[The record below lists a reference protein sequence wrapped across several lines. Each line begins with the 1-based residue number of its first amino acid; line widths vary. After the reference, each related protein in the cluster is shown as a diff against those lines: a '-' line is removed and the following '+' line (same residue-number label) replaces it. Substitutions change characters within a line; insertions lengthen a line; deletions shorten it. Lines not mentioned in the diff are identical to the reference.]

1 MKVKAQFTDIGGG
14 DGRAFLGV
22 NDSVGYI
29 GASNG
34 IFLFDIKNLT
44 VGDQLKGASN
54 SGGLYNGQVGMMVRT
69 KTYVFAVQQSKGV
82 LVIDPL
88 KHELSN

>member
-34 IFLFDIKNLT
+34 IFLFDYKELDGWRPIERC
-44 VGDQLKGASN
+44 LKFRGT
-54 SGGLYNGQVGMMVRT
+54 L
-69 KTYVFAVQQSKGV
+69 
-82 LVIDPL
+82 
-88 KHELSN
+88 

>member
-54 SGGLYNGQVGMMVRT
+54 SGGLYNGQVGMMVRQKHMCLRFSKVKGFSDRSS
-69 KTYVFAVQQSKGV
+69 KT
-82 LVIDPL
+82 
-88 KHELSN
+88 